1 MAFPPK
7 QDHRIPLAEA
17 AAMTKRFRDGVAKGS
32 EIALMFPREVFEQLL
47 KNGKVHGVRC
57 YYARTAADAKP
68 QMIVVGVDADGNDM
82 LADGEIFD
90 RGFPCPPFC
99 GGGNALNS

>member
-17 AAMTKRFRDGVAKGS
+17 AARTKQFREGMAKGS
-32 EIALMFPREVFEQLL
+32 EIGLMLPRDVFEQLL
-47 KNGKVHGVRC
+47 KNGKVRGVRF
-57 YYARTAADAKP
+57 YYSRTGDAKL
-68 QMIVVGVDADGNDM
+68 QMIAVGVDADGND
-82 LADGEIFD
+82 LLEDGDIFD

>member
-17 AAMTKRFRDGVAKGS
+17 AAMTKQFREGVAKGS
-32 EIALMFPREVFEQLL
+32 EIALMFPRDVLESLL
-47 KNGKVHGVRC
+47 KNGKVRGVRL
-57 YYARTAADAKP
+57 YYAKARDAKL
-68 QMIVVGVDADGNDM
+68 QMIAVGVDADGNDM
-82 LADGEIFD
+82 LEDGDIFD